1 MNYFEFVSDKYA
13 SLHYQHYFQGLLL
26 NKIPLMR
33 KLKWRLLGTANIL
46 SGSLRQENI
55 DIMANEDPDGNST
68 PDFHYLDP
76 AIPYIELG
84 YGISKAPSLFPG
96 KIIGS

>member
-1 MNYFEFVSDKYA
+1 
-13 SLHYQHYFQGLLL
+13 
-26 NKIPLMR
+26 MR

-55 DIMANEDPDGNST
+55 DIMSTEDPEGNPT
-68 PDFHYLDP
+68 PGFNYLDP

-84 YGISKAPSLFPG
+84 YGIENIF
-96 KIIGS
+96 KILRVDGVHRLTYRDKPDAQKFTLKFSVQFKL